1 MKSVLLFQIRLG
13 FFLIS
18 FILSGISGPC
28 FAQLELLE
36 LSDVTEAMTLG
47 GADSSESASSE
58 NDEES
63 EPSVE
68 VLENTPEKTVILLT
82 LDAAAIEKLKGTS
95 QDGKEE
101 SSELEMIVLPDPEND
116 SMTVETIWTRF
127 LNFCSVVKNYCR
139 ENIWSLAHLAIG
151 LPATWLFVGVL
162 HFLLSH
168 FLFGKIIKKTETLA
182 DDYFYRAS
190 LPPLLIFFWILGFFL
205 SALPLLKGTHYPQ
218 RLVLA
223 LIAANAVW
231 LVFRLIG
238 AADKVICL
246 YFRGKKRVFNKLIFD
261 TIRKTLRI
269 ILILFA
275 VCFIGQTILGLNI
288 SALLAA
294 AGIFGLAIAFA
305 VKDTISNFLSSFM
318 MLFDNSFQ
326 LGDRIRAGNLDGDVE
341 SVDFRS
347 TRIRA
352 LNGHL
357 YSVPNAVLG
366 TGIIENISQRPGIR
380 FDFELG
386 LTYDTSP
393 DKLEKAI
400 FIVRELISD
409 PQKFI
414 QSPTRSLVTFGSFGD
429 WSLNIHVLLWFNT
442 QSFVESEQWKHDLNM
457 AILRRFT
464 EEGIEFAFPTQTIFA
479 PGVPGSG
486 NSGAGSSGVG
496 AGPAGDSLSAG
507 F

>member
-1 MKSVLLFQIRLG
+1 MSQFLFFQIRLLL
-13 FFLIS
+13 FLI
-18 FILSGISGPC
+18 LLYLGGISGVC
-28 FAQLELLE
+28 FAQTDTLG
-36 LSDVTEAMTLG
+36 LSEITDAMTI
-47 GADSSESASSE
+47 GAGSESETSSEKKSAE
-58 NDEES
+58 G
-63 EPSVE
+63 EPSFK

-82 LDAAAIEKLKGTS
+82 LDAAAIEKLKES
-95 QDGKEE
+95 ASESEKEE
-101 SSELEMIVLPDPEND
+101 SSDLEMIVLPDLEND
-116 SMTVETIWTRF
+116 SMTVETIWTKF
-127 LNFCSVVKNYCR
+127 LNFCFTVKGYCQK
-139 ENIWSLAHLAIG
+139 NLWNLAHLAVGI
-151 LPATWLFVGVL
+151 LVTWFLVWIL
-162 HFLLSH
+162 HFLLDH
-168 FLFGKIIKKTETLA
+168 FLFGKVIKKTATLT
-182 DDYFYRAS
+182 DDFFYRAS
-190 LPPLLIFFWILGFFL
+190 LPPFLVFFWIFGFFL

-218 RLVLA
+218 RLILA
-223 LIAANAVW
+223 LIAANAAW
-231 LVFRLIG
+231 LLFRLIG
-238 AADKVICL
+238 AGDKVICL

-305 VKDTISNFLSSFM
+305 VKDTIANFLSSFM

-341 SVDFRS
+341 AVDFRS

-386 LTYDTSP
+386 LTYDTPP
-393 DKLEKAI
+393 DKLERAV
-400 FIVRELISD
+400 FIVRDLISD

-414 QSPTRSLVTFGSFGD
+414 QSPTRSLVTFGSFGE
-429 WSLNIHVLLWFNT
+429 WSLNIRVMLWFNT
-442 QSFVESEQWKHDLNM
+442 QNFVESEQWKHDLNM
-457 AILRRFT
+457 AILRKFT
-464 EEGIEFAFPTQTIFA
+464 EEEIEFAFPTQTIFA
-479 PGVPGSG
+479 PG
-486 NSGAGSSGVG
+486 NTESGASS
-496 AGPAGDSLSAG
+496 SRI
-507 F
+507 